1 MPPETG
7 WLVAGVVVLTLL
19 QLLVYRYLRE
29 RQGPS
34 PVKGTSRQQT
44 EDQQHSQHPDRRSAP
59 APIVDREQEFANGP
73 DSASPEHGR
82 RCSTCGA
89 INDPSFTFC
98 RHCVSR
104 LGTQPM

>member
-19 QLLVYRYLRE
+19 QLLIYRYLRE
-29 RQGPS
+29 RQGSS
-34 PVKGTSRQQT
+34 PVTGRNPQPKQAQGT
-44 EDQQHSQHPDRRSAP
+44 DGRSAS
-59 APIVDREQEFANGP
+59 ASVVDREEDRDFANVPP
-73 DSASPEHGR
+73 DSGSPAQGR
-82 RCSTCGA
+82 RCSACGA
-89 INDPSFTFC
+89 VNDPSFTFC